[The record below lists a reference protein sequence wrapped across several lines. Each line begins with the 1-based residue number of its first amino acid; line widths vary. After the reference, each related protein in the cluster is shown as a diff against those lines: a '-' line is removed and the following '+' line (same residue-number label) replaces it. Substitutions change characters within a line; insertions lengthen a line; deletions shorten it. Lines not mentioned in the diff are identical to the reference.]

1 MITKDQLCAAM
12 TKECD
17 IAVHLFSKLPPDSY
31 DYRPG
36 PNQRST
42 TELLRYMS
50 LCATA
55 GIESMEK
62 SNFKLFGEI
71 MARNTDMK
79 PEDFPAEMQKQK
91 AGIEKYFSGLSEEKL
106 ENQESMIP
114 GGGKAP
120 LQVALL
126 NGPLKWLT
134 GYKLQLFMYA
144 KASGNGTIGTA
155 NMWGGFDW
163 PPPTQS

>member
-17 IAVHLFSKLPPDSY
+17 IAVHLFGKLPPDSY
-31 DYRPG
+31 DYRPS
-36 PNQRST
+36 PKQRST
-42 TELLRYMS
+42 TELLRYLS

-55 GIESMEK
+55 GLASMDQ
-62 SNFKLFGEI
+62 SNFRIFGEI
-71 MARNTDMK
+71 MARNADMK
-79 PEDFPAEMQKQK
+79 PEAFPAEMQKQK
-91 AGIEKYFSGLSEEKL
+91 AEIEKYFAGLTEEKF
-106 ENQESMIP
+106 ENHETIIP
-114 GGGKAP
+114 GGGKAA

-144 KASGNGTIGTA
+144 KASGNEAIGTA
-155 NMWGGFDW
+155 NAWGGFDW
-163 PPPTQS
+163 PPPKES